1 MRSLIK
7 ATSSSEGSGSSV
19 LVMIGP
25 NVVEITITSRN
36 TRPTDVTEIEYRDYR
51 NIYEGAD
58 I

>member
-1 MRSLIK
+1 MTRTLKTLWAQEKVNI
-7 ATSSSEGSGSSV
+7 
-19 LVMIGP
+19 IY
-25 NVVEITITSRN
+25 TSRN